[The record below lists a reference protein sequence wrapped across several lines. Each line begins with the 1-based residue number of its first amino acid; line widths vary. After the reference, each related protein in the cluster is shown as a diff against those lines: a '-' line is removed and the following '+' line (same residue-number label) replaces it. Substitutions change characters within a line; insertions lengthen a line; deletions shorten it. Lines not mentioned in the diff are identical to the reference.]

1 MLPYQTTIRKEDGIV
16 IVGLGGAGANILQ
29 RFSGSSAENV
39 RLCIMSLDERLGREC
54 GNVEFVQLGACL
66 NHGMGS
72 GGDPD
77 VALLAIQESG
87 GKVDELLR
95 GARLL
100 VMVAGLGGG
109 TGSGVAPVL
118 ARKAKEAGIFMVS
131 VVVMPFGFEGAKRR
145 KRAETA
151 LEEISAASDLVF
163 CFENDYMEDLFR
175 SRTGV
180 QSVFEEANSLISQAT
195 ASVPLLTNSPG
206 IINIGL
212 DELVTAL
219 DNNDTRCIYGSGKG
233 FGPNRAVDAAR
244 AALESP
250 LVAYHSALK
259 HARTVIVHIAGG
271 SNMSLT
277 ELRVAMETLR
287 EGLAGD
293 DVNIFFGAAV
303 KPRLG
308 EELRVSVVAS
318 VDYREMQAVLLADAE
333 EAEQEPAVAEEEVAE
348 SVASESAEDVT
359 VAAAYAE
366 VEEEEM
372 AVEETGEPVVAEK
385 VQAEESGEP
394 LLEPDDE
401 FPAPLPEPA
410 PVPEPEPVVMSE
422 PVIMPEPEPLPSW
435 EPIPPVAP
443 APVAESRASARQGEL
458 NLDMFAGAAGE
469 MPPAD
474 AMSRVEKMFGEDD
487 ELDRMMASHTARPVR
502 TARGLNVFPK
512 KTAMAAEEDITAR
525 VRSLFDD
532 DADDEDSLN
541 PQMESR
547 PSSRTSSMGYNDMRD
562 IFPGN

>member
-1 MLPYQTTIRKEDGIV
+1 
-16 IVGLGGAGANILQ
+16 
-29 RFSGSSAENV
+29 
-39 RLCIMSLDERLGREC
+39 
-54 GNVEFVQLGACL
+54 
-66 NHGMGS
+66 
-72 GGDPD
+72 
-77 VALLAIQESG
+77 
-87 GKVDELLR
+87 
-95 GARLL
+95 
-100 VMVAGLGGG
+100 
-109 TGSGVAPVL
+109 
-118 ARKAKEAGIFMVS
+118 
-131 VVVMPFGFEGAKRR
+131 
-145 KRAETA
+145 
-151 LEEISAASDLVF
+151 
-163 CFENDYMEDLFR
+163 
-175 SRTGV
+175 
-180 QSVFEEANSLISQAT
+180 
-195 ASVPLLTNSPG
+195 
-206 IINIGL
+206 
-212 DELVTAL
+212 
-219 DNNDTRCIYGSGKG
+219 
-233 FGPNRAVDAAR
+233 
-244 AALESP
+244 
-250 LVAYHSALK
+250 
-259 HARTVIVHIAGG
+259 
-271 SNMSLT
+271 MSLT

-348 SVASESAEDVT
+348 SVASESAEDET

-372 AVEETGEPVVAEK
+372 AVEETGEPVVEEK

-435 EPIPPVAP
+435 DPIPPVAP
-443 APVAESRASARQGEL
+443 APVVESRASARQGEL

-532 DADDEDSLN
+532 DADEEDSLN